1 MNFNQNKEMSSAFI
15 TEFKDI
21 LLLDIDNMHSWLNN
35 RVEVYGNKHQNEV
48 N

>member
-1 MNFNQNKEMSSAFI
+1 MNFNQNKEMSSVFI

-21 LLLDIDNMHSWLNN
+21 LLLDIDKMYSWLNN
-35 RVEVYGNKHQNEV
+35 RVEVCGNEHQNEV